1 MLGPPREFVIHSFGT
16 STEMGLTNPRG
27 APSTK
32 GAQKQTQTDKRTC
45 VQKCVQK
52 YVQKHVQKCVQK
64 DVQKYL
70 QKYVQNRV
78 QNRVQ
83 KPVQK
88 YVQNSVQKYVLS
100 VQKAG
105 GAVPKA
111 VPEERSRTNDFVENL
126 CILHII
132 WSKYFCTT
140 FFTYF
145 CTYFCSPALWA
156 CLLSPPSSLHGL
168 LLLRAPFIVHV
179 FAHLLLICLLHLLDT
194 FSLIS
199 LFFSCSNMCSS
210 VYSLN
215 SAERVG
221 SCRCW

>member
-32 GAQKQTQTDKRTC
+32 GTLCDNVQKQMQTDKRAC

-52 YVQKHVQKCVQK
+52 YVQKHVQKCVQQEVQQF
-64 DVQKYL
+64 VQKV
-70 QKYVQNRV
+70 VQNRV

-111 VPEERSRTNDFVENL
+111 VPEERSRTNDFVENC
-126 CILHII
+126 CILQVI
-132 WSKYFCTT
+132 
-140 FFTYF
+140 
-145 CTYFCSPALWA
+145 
-156 CLLSPPSSLHGL
+156 
-168 LLLRAPFIVHV
+168 
-179 FAHLLLICLLHLLDT
+179 
-194 FSLIS
+194 
-199 LFFSCSNMCSS
+199 
-210 VYSLN
+210 
-215 SAERVG
+215 
-221 SCRCW
+221 